1 MSRIKTIFLSLIGFL
16 FIVFLGAAYYFS
28 SLVLYPNVQC
38 RADHHVFCDTP
49 KERGLDYE
57 NVRFQ
62 TADGI
67 ELESYFIP
75 SSNKNKAIILV
86 HGHGGQKN
94 EGLRFAKSLHDA
106 GYSLVLLSLR
116 RNHGS
121 FASMGYYEPL
131 DVDAAFQFLKNKG
144 YSKIGIFGFSMG
156 AATSILYM
164 AKNPEI
170 PAGIFSS
177 GYAVAMDVMIES
189 AKRDFGIPY
198 YPLIPL
204 VKLALDIRGNMDIDS
219 VRPIDSIGD
228 ISPRPIAI
236 FHCKS
241 DDYVDHHHAE
251 DLFSKAKE
259 PKSLWSP
266 ECSRHER
273 IWNVYPKEAE
283 ERAVSFFK
291 TYL

>member
-1 MSRIKTIFLSLIGFL
+1 MSRIKTIVLSIFSLICIFL
-16 FIVFLGAAYYFS
+16 FGAAYYFS

-38 RADHHVFCDTP
+38 RPDHHVFCETP

-57 NVRFQ
+57 NVRFK
-62 TADGI
+62 TSDGI

-75 SSNKNKAIILV
+75 SASKEKAIILV
-86 HGHGGQKN
+86 HGHGGQRN

-106 GYSLVLLSLR
+106 GYTLLLLSLR

-131 DVDAAFQFLKNKG
+131 DVEAAFQYLKEKG

-170 PAGIFSS
+170 VAGIFSS

-219 VRPIDSIGD
+219 VRPIDAIEK

-236 FHCKS
+236 FHCRA
-241 DDYVDHHHAE
+241 DDYVDHHHAD
-251 DLFSKAKE
+251 DLFAKAKE
-259 PKSLWSP
+259 PKSVWSP
-266 ECSRHER
+266 DCTRHER
-273 IWNVYPKEAE
+273 IWNVHPNESE

-291 TYL
+291 KYL